1 MQRIFPYEVG
11 KNPLRIAFSPRK
23 CVFEPIVIVGI
34 FVFINYD
41 LSESKFHL
49 ELKTP
54 NYKTKTFIYKVYFW
68 YTMSTITTIKLQK
81 STKSELDK
89 IKLDSESY
97 NAAIKRLVSDAR
109 NSSLKEELIE
119 AYKGMGSK
127 DLELL
132 EEWEQVSNE
141 V

>member
-1 MQRIFPYEVG
+1 
-11 KNPLRIAFSPRK
+11 
-23 CVFEPIVIVGI
+23 
-34 FVFINYD
+34 
-41 LSESKFHL
+41 
-49 ELKTP
+49 
-54 NYKTKTFIYKVYFW
+54 
-68 YTMSTITTIKLQK
+68 MSTITTIKLQK

-119 AYKGMGSK
+119 AYKGMGK
-127 DLELL
+127 EDLELL